1 MPIIIWARWQ
11 GLLTFVNPCIFA
23 IKKSVND
30 KVRSAFLRLWK
41 QLVKRKL
48 FATTFPLWSP
58 DTYFFFLE
66 LEIV

>member
-1 MPIIIWARWQ
+1 MPIMIWALWQ

-23 IKKSVND
+23 IKKPVND

-41 QLVKRKL
+41 QLVERKL

-58 DTYFFFLE
+58 DTYTFFLE